1 MEALVSSWS
10 TNAQSLPE
18 NYVFPPRQRPGKL
31 IVPPCK
37 SIALIDLGK
46 AESSDRA
53 ETIQKILE
61 VINHGV
67 SDNLIDDSMS
77 IFKEFFN
84 LPAEDKASLYSTD
97 LNKSCRLYTS
107 NFTYETEEVHFW
119 SDILRHPCH
128 PLQDQV
134 QIWPEKPT
142 RYREIVGAYSVEL
155 RKLSLKIL
163 DLICQMLSVNHYPRC
178 PDPSLTLGLPKHCDP
193 NLKTVMGIGQWL
205 GVEPLPHAFVV
216 NIGYQLQIISN
227 GKLRGAEH
235 RVMTNPREAR
245 TTSATFINPSPD
257 CVIHP
262 AEALVNSSNPPLYK
276 AFKYVDFFGTYTAAT
291 GDPETVLNPHKL
303 QA

>member
-1 MEALVSSWS
+1 MWVG
-10 TNAQSLPE
+10 
-18 NYVFPPRQRPGKL
+18 F
-31 IVPPCK
+31 K
-37 SIALIDLGK
+37 SIK
-46 AESSDRA
+46 
-53 ETIQKILE
+53 
-61 VINHGV
+61 
-67 SDNLIDDSMS
+67 
-77 IFKEFFN
+77 
-84 LPAEDKASLYSTD
+84 
-97 LNKSCRLYTS
+97 
-107 NFTYETEEVHFW
+107 
-119 SDILRHPCH
+119 
-128 PLQDQV
+128 
-134 QIWPEKPT
+134 
-142 RYREIVGAYSVEL
+142 
-155 RKLSLKIL
+155 
-163 DLICQMLSVNHYPRC
+163 
-178 PDPSLTLGLPKHCDP
+178 
-193 NLKTVMGIGQWL
+193 MGIGQWL

>member
-1 MEALVSSWS
+1 MVTVLFK
-10 TNAQSLPE
+10 
-18 NYVFPPRQRPGKL
+18 Y
-31 IVPPCK
+31 CK
-37 SIALIDLGK
+37 
-46 AESSDRA
+46 
-53 ETIQKILE
+53 Q

-163 DLICQMLSVNHYPRC
+163 DLICEG
-178 PDPSLTLGLPKHCDP
+178 LGLEQ
-193 NLKTVMGIGQWL
+193 G
-205 GVEPLPHAFVV
+205 
-216 NIGYQLQIISN
+216 
-227 GKLRGAEH
+227 
-235 RVMTNPREAR
+235 
-245 TTSATFINPSPD
+245 
-257 CVIHP
+257 
-262 AEALVNSSNPPLYK
+262 
-276 AFKYVDFFGTYTAAT
+276 
-291 GDPETVLNPHKL
+291 
-303 QA
+303 

>member
-1 MEALVSSWS
+1 MVLV
-10 TNAQSLPE
+10 LFK
-18 NYVFPPRQRPGKL
+18 Y
-31 IVPPCK
+31 CK
-37 SIALIDLGK
+37 
-46 AESSDRA
+46 
-53 ETIQKILE
+53 Q
-61 VINHGV
+61 VINHGD

-119 SDILRHPCH
+119 RDILRHPCH
-128 PLQDQV
+128 PLQDHV
-134 QIWPEKPT
+134 QIWP
-142 RYREIVGAYSVEL
+142 
-155 RKLSLKIL
+155 LSLKIL
-163 DLICQMLSVNHYPRC
+163 DLICEGLGLEQGYLGDELSNGQMLSVNHYPRC

-193 NLKTVMGIGQWL
+193 NLITVVLQGDVGGLQVYKDGQWV

-235 RVMTNPREAR
+235 RVMTNPRQAR
-245 TTSATFINPSPD
+245 TTAATFINPSPD

-276 AFKYVDFFGTYTAAT
+276 AFKYVDFFGFYTS
-291 GDPETVLNPHKL
+291 DPKTVLNLHKL